1 MGGGEE
7 ERKRLHIGVTAW
19 DLGPPG
25 AADQFARQAERA
37 EALGLDSFWLPE
49 FHFDEGVPLPQ
60 PLLPLAAVAART
72 VRLRI
77 GAGSYLLPIRHP
89 LQVAEEVAVLDRLS
103 AGRVI
108 LGVGRGYRASLF
120 DAFEVPAKEK
130 RERFERALRAM
141 AAAWVGEPVA
151 WDEEEPPREAGGG
164 GASPSGRAGDG
175 PASAERGSASD
186 GARRR
191 GGERNTA
198 GREGDGKRAAAGGE
212 AAGGGGPADGARGAC
227 GRGSEPSRGRPVR
240 LVPRPVQ
247 DPHPPIWVAAF
258 GPRALEQAGRLG
270 LPYFASPIESM
281 EALDRN
287 FARFREAWA
296 AARTGAPAATPIM
309 RTTFISRDRAR
320 LRAARERLAEQAAS
334 LARSPVGAIRRG
346 AGVRPDDWALVG
358 EPEAVRDRIE
368 ACRERFAMTHLVASR
383 TRLPGLEPGDF
394 ERSLDHLAALRESLD
409 G

>member
-1 MGGGEE
+1 MGEADRE
-7 ERKRLHIGVTAW
+7 RLHIGVTAW
-19 DLGPPG
+19 DMGPPG
-25 AADQFARQAERA
+25 TADQFARQAERA

-72 VRLRI
+72 RCLRI
-77 GAGSYLLPIRHP
+77 GTGSYLLPIRHP
-89 LQVAEEVAVLDRLS
+89 VQAAEEVAVLDRLS

-108 LGVGRGYRASLF
+108 LGVGRGYRAGLF
-120 DAFEVPAKEK
+120 DAFDVAAQEK
-130 RERFERALRAM
+130 RDRFERTLDAM
-141 AAAWVGEPVA
+141 VAAWAGEPVG
-151 WDEEEPPREAGGG
+151 WEGEEARED
-164 GASPSGRAGDG
+164 GD
-175 PASAERGSASD
+175 P
-186 GARRR
+186 
-191 GGERNTA
+191 
-198 GREGDGKRAAAGGE
+198 
-212 AAGGGGPADGARGAC
+212 
-227 GRGSEPSRGRPVR
+227 RGRPVR

-247 DPHPPIWVAAF
+247 EPHPPIWIAAF

-281 EALDRN
+281 EALAGN

-296 AARTGAPAATPIM
+296 AAGTAAPAETPIM
-309 RTTFISRDRAR
+309 RTTFISRDRGR
-320 LRAARERLAEQAAS
+320 LRAARERLAEQAAA

-358 EPEAVRDRIE
+358 EPEAVRDGIE
-368 ACRERFAMTHLVASR
+368 RYRERFAMTHLVASR

-394 ERSLDHLAALRESLD
+394 ERSLEHLAALRESLD

>member
-1 MGGGEE
+1 MGEE
-7 ERKRLHIGVTAW
+7 ERKRLHVGVTAW
-19 DLGPPG
+19 DVGPPG
-25 AADQFARQAERA
+25 TADQFARQAERA

-60 PLLPLAAVAART
+60 PLLPLAAVASRT
-72 VRLRI
+72 RRLRI
-77 GAGSYLLPIRHP
+77 GTGSYLLPIRHP
-89 LQVAEEVAVLDRLS
+89 VQAAEEVAVLDRLS

-108 LGVGRGYRASLF
+108 LGVGRGYRAGLF
-120 DAFEVPAKEK
+120 DAFEVAAKEK
-130 RERFERALRAM
+130 RDRFEQALDTM
-141 AAAWVGEPVA
+141 TAAWAGAPVG
-151 WDEEEPPREAGGG
+151 WEEDPREAGDGG
-164 GASPSGRAGDG
+164 GGPSPSGG
-175 PASAERGSASD
+175 PGGEPGGGLASRKRGGASD
-186 GARRR
+186 GAART
-191 GGERNTA
+191 GEERQR
-198 GREGDGKRAAAGGE
+198 GREEDGPRGAGGR
-212 AAGGGGPADGARGAC
+212 GPGA
-227 GRGSEPSRGRPVR
+227 SRRRPVR

-247 DPHPPIWVAAF
+247 APHPPIWIAAF
-258 GPRALEQAGRLG
+258 GPRALEQAARLG

-287 FARFREAWA
+287 FARFREAWS
-296 AARTGAPAATPIM
+296 AARTTAPDATPIM
-309 RTTFISRDRAR
+309 RTTFVSRDRAR

-394 ERSLDHLAALRESLD
+394 ERSLEHLAALRESLD

>member
-1 MGGGEE
+1 MGER

-25 AADQFARQAERA
+25 TADQFARQAERA

-49 FHFDEGVPLPQ
+49 FHFDEGIPLPQ

-72 VRLRI
+72 RRLRI
-77 GAGSYLLPIRHP
+77 GTGSYLLPIRHP
-89 LQVAEEVAVLDRLS
+89 VQVAEEVAVLDRLS

-120 DAFEVPAKEK
+120 DAFEVAAKEK
-130 RERFERALRAM
+130 RDRFERALDAM
-141 AAAWVGEPVA
+141 AAAWAGEPVA
-151 WDEEEPPREAGGG
+151 WEEDPRADGA
-164 GASPSGRAGDG
+164 ASPSGRAGG
-175 PASAERGSASD
+175 GSASGERGGAFD
-186 GARRR
+186 GAGAGK
-191 GGERNTA
+191 GGSD
-198 GREGDGKRAAAGGE
+198 GRES
-212 AAGGGGPADGARGAC
+212 GA
-227 GRGSEPSRGRPVR
+227 PRGRAVR

-247 DPHPPIWVAAF
+247 EPHPPIWIAAF

-296 AARTGAPAATPIM
+296 AAAGPAAPAETPIM

-394 ERSLDHLAALRESLD
+394 ERSLEHLAALRESL
-409 G
+409 GS

>member
-1 MGGGEE
+1 MEE
-7 ERKRLHIGVTAW
+7 AARRSLHIGVTAW
-19 DLGPPG
+19 DMGLPG
-25 AADQFARQAERA
+25 TAEQFARQAERA

-72 VRLRI
+72 RRLRI
-77 GAGSYLLPIRHP
+77 GTGSYLLPIRHP
-89 LQVAEEVAVLDRLS
+89 VQAAEEVAVLDRLS

-108 LGVGRGYRASLF
+108 LGVGRGYRAGLF
-120 DAFEVPAKEK
+120 DAFDVAAKEK
-130 RERFERALRAM
+130 RDRFERALDAM
-141 AAAWVGEPVA
+141 VAAWAGEPVG
-151 WDEEEPPREAGGG
+151 WEEEEKGEA
-164 GASPSGRAGDG
+164 RGDG
-175 PASAERGSASD
+175 DP
-186 GARRR
+186 
-191 GGERNTA
+191 
-198 GREGDGKRAAAGGE
+198 
-212 AAGGGGPADGARGAC
+212 
-227 GRGSEPSRGRPVR
+227 RGRPVR
-240 LVPRPVQ
+240 LVPRPAQ
-247 DPHPPIWVAAF
+247 EPHPPIWIAAF

-281 EALDRN
+281 EALAGN

-296 AARTGAPAATPIM
+296 AAGTEAPAETPIM
-309 RTTFISRDRAR
+309 RTAFISRDRAR

-368 ACRERFAMTHLVASR
+368 DYRERFAMTHLVASR

-394 ERSLDHLAALRESLD
+394 ERSLEHLAALRETLD
-409 G
+409 R